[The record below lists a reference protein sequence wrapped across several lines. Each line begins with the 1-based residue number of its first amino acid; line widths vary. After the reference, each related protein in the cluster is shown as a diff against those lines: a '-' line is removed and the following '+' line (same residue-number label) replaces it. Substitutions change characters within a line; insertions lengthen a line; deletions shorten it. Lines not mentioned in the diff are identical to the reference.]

1 MVTTGRACNA
11 RRARAAFTLLE
22 VVIAMAILVMV
33 LMICYQILGSTL
45 EASDQIDRKTRPDK
59 IGDAIMGAIRRDL
72 QGVVWYGRG
81 EDVFRGDDGG
91 VGETA
96 RDEVHFFTTTRPV
109 AMVQGRLGNEQWW
122 TGVTS
127 VSYVL
132 HQSREVDGCY
142 VLLRRESTEIAENP
156 FETGTYFELYG
167 KMKFL
172 DILYFDGYEW
182 VEAWDSLER
191 IEYYR
196 AEVQLLS
203 EEAAAEASSVT
214 TRTRDAGAAA
224 TPGATAAPSGAAAR
238 DAATTAGVAARGA
251 DVAGETLAQT
261 PLPERGIPRAIR
273 VTFGLLAGAERGLFK
288 EGAAP
293 DAMEK
298 VYTFSATINL
308 PAATSTRIT
317 ADVAALTPPAA
328 AAGGA
333 VTAGKSGPLTVGG
346 AAGGAG
352 KAPDGKRSSGK
363 GREDLLRI
371 LDGMK
376 KAPSSGGARPAS
388 GGARPASG
396 GATKAPKRMPGQ
408 KK

>member
-1 MVTTGRACNA
+1 
-11 RRARAAFTLLE
+11 
-22 VVIAMAILVMV
+22 
-33 LMICYQILGSTL
+33 
-45 EASDQIDRKTRPDK
+45 
-59 IGDAIMGAIRRDL
+59 
-72 QGVVWYGRG
+72 
-81 EDVFRGDDGG
+81 
-91 VGETA
+91 
-96 RDEVHFFTTTRPV
+96 
-109 AMVQGRLGNEQWW
+109 
-122 TGVTS
+122 
-127 VSYVL
+127 
-132 HQSREVDGCY
+132 
-142 VLLRRESTEIAENP
+142 
-156 FETGTYFELYG
+156 
-167 KMKFL
+167 
-172 DILYFDGYEW
+172 
-182 VEAWDSLER
+182 
-191 IEYYR
+191 
-196 AEVQLLS
+196 
-203 EEAAAEASSVT
+203 
-214 TRTRDAGAAA
+214 
-224 TPGATAAPSGAAAR
+224 
-238 DAATTAGVAARGA
+238 RGA